1 VNQRTDSVAG
11 RSFAQAEALL
21 HALDLPYPRL
31 APPLELQLAAVPA
44 GIGHGG
50 GTAATHPYRP
60 PKAPLAHVKRPP
72 VLTKG
77 PTLTEALVQLAEGH
91 ITTRDLVESALEVA
105 ASTTDLGTVV
115 ALDERDVRNQA
126 DRLDA
131 ERAAGHLRGRL
142 HGIPI
147 TVKDIID
154 VRGLPTRAGSLA
166 YDDPSPEDA
175 ASVARLREAG
185 ALLLAK
191 VATHE
196 FALGVATPQ
205 CRNPHDP
212 TRISGGSSGGSAI
225 AVATGFGLASLG
237 TDTRASLRVPAHCCG
252 VVGFKPTFGRVPA
265 SGIVPLSWTID
276 HIGPIARTVED
287 AALVIDVLADQPFL
301 ELSAATVGPP
311 VVVGVAPEIFA
322 DAEPD
327 VVAACEAALSTL
339 ERLGYRVVELAGP
352 TTEDLEISNALGLL
366 VSRSEAAAFHR
377 GKGTD
382 LQRCIPEVR
391 DQLAAGLTITAADY
405 LDAQR
410 QRQRLVE
417 KTLGYFRECDVIA
430 TPTAPLIAPA
440 RADYERYLLRLSRNT
455 AGAPALSMPC
465 GAGAE
470 GIPIGLQLASPP
482 GREQDLVAVGM
493 VLERALAGQP

>member
-1 VNQRTDSVAG
+1 MLATR
-11 RSFAQAEALL
+11 
-21 HALDLPYPRL
+21 PRRPPA
-31 APPLELQLAAVPA
+31 APP
-44 GIGHGG
+44 
-50 GTAATHPYRP
+50 
-60 PKAPLAHVKRPP
+60 APVQGPP

-77 PTLTEALVQLAEGH
+77 PTLTEALVQLAQGH
-91 ITTRDLVESALEVA
+91 VTTRDLVESALEVA
-105 ASTTDLGTVV
+105 ATTTDLGTVV
-115 ALDERDVRNQA
+115 AIDEQAVRKEA

-131 ERAAGHLRGRL
+131 ERASGHLRGRL

-147 TVKDIID
+147 TVKDVID

-166 YDDPSPEDA
+166 YDDPSPDDA
-175 ASVARLREAG
+175 AAVARLREAG

-205 CRNPHDP
+205 CRNPYDP
-212 TRISGGSSGGSAI
+212 SRISGGSSGGSAI

-252 VVGFKPTFGRVPA
+252 VVGFKPTFGRAPA

-287 AALVIDVLADQPFL
+287 AALVIDVLADEPFL
-301 ELSAATVGPP
+301 EFSEGTASPTR
-311 VVVGVAPEIFA
+311 VVGMAPEIFA

-339 ERLGYRVVELAGP
+339 ERLGYRVVELTGP
-352 TTEDLEISNALGLL
+352 TIEDLEISNALGLL

-377 GKGTD
+377 GQGTD
-382 LQRCIPEVR
+382 LARCISEVR

-417 KTLGYFRECDVIA
+417 QIFKHFQGCDIIA
-430 TPTAPLIAPA
+430 TPTAPVIAPL

-455 AGAPALSMPC
+455 IIWSLAGAPALSMPC
-465 GAGAE
+465 GAGRD
-470 GIPIGLQLASPP
+470 GVPIGLQLASPP
-482 GREQDLVAVGM
+482 GREQDLVVVGM
-493 VLERALAGQP
+493 ALEQALAGQP